1 MQCVRIG
8 IVYTQRQSE
17 AAASTFGTLNAQL
30 CFVKV
35 GERFYESQSDA
46 RSRCLMSVVCL
57 IVTLKDV
64 RQGFGADAVACV
76 GNRDAYH
83 SVVCHAYGC
92 TDAAFFGI
100 FNGIRE
106 QIVQHGGYDFGVKVD
121 VWQIF
126 IDVEFELHLRISV
139 QLVVVETDFAHKFAQ
154 IALSHSKAAVL
165 RLGFSELQ
173 NLVNQFA
180 QSVCALLN
188 HRNAPAA
195 RLRKLLVV
203 CQDLERTEDER

>member
-1 MQCVRIG
+1 MKRVRIG

-30 CFVKV
+30 RFVKV

-57 IVTLKDV
+57 IVTLEYV

-76 GNRDAYH
+76 GNRYAYH

-92 TDAAFFGI
+92 ADAAFFGI

-106 QIVQHGGYDFGVKVD
+106 QIVQHGGYDFGVEVD

-126 IDVEFELHLRISV
+126 VDVEFELHLRISV
-139 QLVVVETDFAHKFAQ
+139 QLVVVETDFVHKFTQ
-154 IALSHSKAAVL
+154 IALCHGKAAVL

-188 HRNAPAA
+188 HRNASAA
-195 RLRKLLVV
+195 RLRKLFVV
-203 CQDLERTEDER
+203 CQIFERTEDER